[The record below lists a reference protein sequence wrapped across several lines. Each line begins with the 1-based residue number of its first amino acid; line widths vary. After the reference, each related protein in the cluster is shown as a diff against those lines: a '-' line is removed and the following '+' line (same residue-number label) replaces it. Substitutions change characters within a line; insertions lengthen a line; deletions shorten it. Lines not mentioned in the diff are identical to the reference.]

1 MRCDFCQC
9 LPRLVR
15 HRVRLR
21 QRLRHVRV
29 VDAVRVVAALTDLG
43 TLKMVD
49 DERVAPFVM

>member
-1 MRCDFCQC
+1 MLCDFCQC

-15 HRVRLR
+15 RRVQLLQHLR
-21 QRLRHVRV
+21 QVRAV
-29 VDAVRVVAALTDLG
+29 AAVRVAVALTDLG